1 MDTAIARRH
10 LDLERLRRS
19 GRLLAVVDSYH
30 RLPAADLG
38 TVDVLISGWGTPALD
53 AAALASMP
61 RLRAV
66 LHTAGTVKEIVTPE
80 LIERGILVT
89 NNVTENADP
98 VAQYT
103 LAALLWS
110 GKRVPWLARG
120 ARDLLDPQTRADG
133 VLELSNWHRRI
144 GIIGFSRVGRAVLE
158 ALAQPFLRRTMAPR
172 LLVADPYADAAR
184 VAEAG
189 AELVGL
195 DELLGR
201 SDVVSLHAP
210 NTPETRGMIGAR
222 EFSLMP
228 DGATFINTARGA
240 LVDHDALLAEC
251 SSGRLSAILD
261 VTDPEPLPA
270 DSPLLS
276 CPGIVI
282 TPHVAGSL
290 GTEIGRMA
298 DGALDELE
306 RLVAGRPPREPV
318 PLAELARLA

>member
-1 MDTAIARRH
+1 M
-10 LDLERLRRS
+10 
-19 GRLLAVVDSYH
+19 
-30 RLPAADLG
+30 
-38 TVDVLISGWGTPALD
+38 
-53 AAALASMP
+53 
-61 RLRAV
+61 
-66 LHTAGTVKEIVTPE
+66 
-80 LIERGILVT
+80 T

-270 DSPLLS
+270 DSPLLN

-290 GTEIGRMA
+290 GTEIDRMA